1 MITIIRIIFA
11 GTFVL
16 TVAAGIVL
24 RAGRAP
30 GAILAGSAAAAV
42 IAGAVVLVESRLA
55 RVITGYRRAIIGG
68 AIGGWFAGFLVRTL
82 LLEVPA
88 CSALLDPF
96 REAIILLAF
105 IWLGATAAIYATRA
119 GISLPIDWKPRG
131 ASAGAAATKAVISIT
146 AVLWLFVGASVI
158 YYAASTANE
167 VYPPRAFLGTLAV
180 LIAISG
186 AGLVAGRKLLR
197 LAAVG
202 VPALLFA
209 LAMAAPTFAI
219 FSVATSLNEW
229 MRPEAQQA
237 AMAILWAYVGVA
249 FMIGEG

>member
-30 GAILAGSAAAAV
+30 GAILAGSAAAAA

-82 LLEVPA
+82 LLEVSA

-96 REAIILLAF
+96 REAVIVLAF
-105 IWLGATAAIYATRA
+105 IWLGATAAVYATRA

-131 ASAGAAATKAVISIT
+131 ASAGAAATNAVISIT

-158 YYAASTANE
+158 YYAASTANK
-167 VYPPRAFLGTLAV
+167 VYPPRVFLVPLAV
-180 LIAISG
+180 LIAVSA
-186 AGLVAGRKLLR
+186 AGLAAGVRLVR
-197 LAAVG
+197 LAAVV
-202 VPALLFA
+202 VPVLLFA
-209 LAMAAPTFAI
+209 LAMTAVTFAI
-219 FSVATSLNEW
+219 ASVGTSLNPW
-229 MRPEAQQA
+229 MRMDCQQA
-237 AMAILWAYVGVA
+237 AVFLVWAYAGAA
-249 FMIGEG
+249 FLIED